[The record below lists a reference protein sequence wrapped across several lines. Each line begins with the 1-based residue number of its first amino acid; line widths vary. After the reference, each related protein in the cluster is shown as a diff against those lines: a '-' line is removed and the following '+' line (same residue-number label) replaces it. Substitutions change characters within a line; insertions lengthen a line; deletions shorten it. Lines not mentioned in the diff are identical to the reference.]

1 VKDFWRELFME
12 FTDCVKFANA
22 NPVAWLATVDG
33 DQPRVRGMGMWYAD
47 ETGFYFQTATMK
59 DLVRQLRENSN
70 VEFAFFKPEEM
81 VGTMLRVSGEIE
93 FLDDVEIKKKVLSD
107 RPFLSELGLTAESPE
122 LVIFRVSK
130 GEAHFWD
137 WESNLKPKN
146 IIKFGS
152 GRK

>member
-1 VKDFWRELFME
+1 
-12 FTDCVKFANA
+12 
-22 NPVAWLATVDG
+22 
-33 DQPRVRGMGMWYAD
+33 MWYAD

-59 DLVRQLRENSN
+59 DLVRQLQENGN
-70 VEFAFFKPEEM
+70 VEFAFFKPDEM

-107 RPFLSELGLTAESPE
+107 RPFLSEFGLTAESPE

-137 WESNLKPKN
+137 WENNLNPKD
-146 IIKFGS
+146 IIKFGYD
-152 GRK
+152 RD

>member
-1 VKDFWRELFME
+1 ME
-12 FTDCVKFANA
+12 FVDCVKFANE

-33 DQPRVRGMGMWYAD
+33 TQPRVRGMGMWYAD

-59 DLVRQLRENSN
+59 DLVRQLQENGN
-70 VEFAFFKPEEM
+70 VEFAFFKPDEM

-107 RPFLSELGLTAESPE
+107 RPFLSEFGLTAESPE

-130 GEAHFWD
+130 GEAHFGIG
-137 WESNLKPKN
+137 K
-146 IIKFGS
+146 II
-152 GRK
+152 